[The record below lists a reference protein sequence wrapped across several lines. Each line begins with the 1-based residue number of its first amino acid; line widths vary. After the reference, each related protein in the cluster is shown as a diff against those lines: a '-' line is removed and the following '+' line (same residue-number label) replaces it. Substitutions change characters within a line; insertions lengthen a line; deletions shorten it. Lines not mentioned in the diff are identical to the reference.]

1 MRKLTI
7 LFTALML
14 GVGVWAQDTTPRSE
28 ATEAVNHATDVAIT
42 EIQNASTEAAA
53 KPIQEKAIADIQR
66 VHDRAIEEIWGRH
79 TEEREVDVILYF
91 ALQDINS
98 IKAEALREIKGGT
111 DSDEAEAQLDSV
123 YMYDDDMLIMK
134 AFYTY
139 NNKGEL
145 IQRHYIKDVFG
156 WEIPFKLEIND
167 YNEAGLLTSQMKY
180 DFVEDQQGEWQKVL
194 NIETTRQYDAQGQ
207 LVRDTTTDFCE
218 DDTIVYGS
226 TRYQYN
232 ENGNVCEIIKYES
245 TKVRD
250 VVVSE
255 ETTKT
260 QVTYNANNQVSQ
272 EIMYL
277 KQPDSQWSLLTTTT
291 YTYNE
296 KDLLVEWV
304 EDNED
309 IDDSK
314 ILYTYNDNNYPI
326 TKIYYIRSVNEWEL
340 EGKEEYTYDEHN
352 NMTMYN
358 SFVYIGGEWIPK
370 YKNLETYTEQGWLE
384 KDTCY
389 VYHDD
394 IYDLYYI
401 AEYTYDAYGNLLLLV
416 SADYLGEELLGV
428 DKYQYF
434 YSYPSTDLKEVDNAQ
449 CTMHNAKF
457 LRKGQLYIHKNG
469 KTFNA
474 VGIEL

>member
-1 MRKLTI
+1 MRKL
-7 LFTALML
+7 FTFIAALTL
-14 GVGVWAQDTTPRSE
+14 SVGIAHGKSMTEVVDHINNVASE
-28 ATEAVNHATDVAIT
+28 AIT
-42 EIQNASTEAAA
+42 EVKNASTEAAA
-53 KPIQEKAIADIQR
+53 KPIQDKAIADINQTK
-66 VHDRAIEEIWGRH
+66 DIAIREIADFRTDPKDYEIIETWA
-79 TEEREVDVILYF
+79 IL
-91 ALQDINS
+91 DMNR
-98 IKAEALREIKGGT
+98 IKDQALREIKGETTSGET
-111 DSDEAEAQLDSV
+111 TGQLDSI
-123 YMYDDDMLIMK
+123 YMYDDDVLIMK
-134 AFYTY
+134 AYYTY

-167 YNEAGLLTSQMKY
+167 YNEAGLLTSRKSY

-194 NIETTRQYDAQGQ
+194 DIETMCQYDAQGQ
-207 LVRDTTTDFCE
+207 LVRDTITDFLEE
-218 DDTIVYGS
+218 DTVVYGS

-255 ETTKT
+255 DITKT
-260 QVTYNANNQVSQ
+260 QVTYNANNQISQ
-272 EIMYL
+272 EILYL
-277 KQPDSQWSLLTTTT
+277 KRPDSQWSLQTTTT

-296 KDLLVEWV
+296 KDLLVEWL

-309 IDDSK
+309 VDDAK

-326 TKIYYIRSVNEWEL
+326 TKVAYIRSVNEWEL

-358 SFVYIGGEWIPK
+358 SFVYRGEEWIPK
-370 YKNLETYTEQGWLE
+370 FKNSETYTGQGWLE
-384 KDTCY
+384 TDTCY

-401 AEYTYDAYGNLLLLV
+401 VEYTYDTYGNLLLLI

-434 YSYPSTDLKEVDNAQ
+434 YSYSSTDLIDVNENA
-449 CTMHNAKF
+449 NVRAAKF
-457 LRKGQLYIHKNG
+457 FHNGQFFIRKGNKHFDALGQE
-469 KTFNA
+469 
-474 VGIEL
+474 VR

>member
-1 MRKLTI
+1 MRKLF
-7 LFTALML
+7 LFITALTL
-14 GVGVWAQDTTPRSE
+14 SVGIAQGKSMTEVVDHINNVASE
-28 ATEAVNHATDVAIT
+28 AIT
-42 EIQNASTEAAA
+42 EVKNASTEAAA
-53 KPIQEKAIADIQR
+53 KPIQDKAIADINQTKDIAIR
-66 VHDRAIEEIWGRH
+66 EIADFRTDPKDYEIIETWAIHDMNR
-79 TEEREVDVILYF
+79 
-91 ALQDINS
+91 
-98 IKAEALREIKGGT
+98 IKDQALREIKGETASGET
-111 DSDEAEAQLDSV
+111 TGQLDSV
-123 YMYDDDMLIMK
+123 YMYDDDVLIMK
-134 AFYTY
+134 AYYTY

-156 WEIPFKLEIND
+156 WEIPFKLEVND
-167 YNEAGLLTSQMKY
+167 YSEAGLLTSRKSY

-194 NIETTRQYDAQGQ
+194 DIETMCQYDAQGR
-207 LVRDTTTDFCE
+207 LVRDTITDFYEE
-218 DDTIVYGS
+218 DTVVYGS

-255 ETTKT
+255 DITKT
-260 QVTYNANNQVSQ
+260 QVTYNANNQISQ
-272 EIMYL
+272 EILYL

-296 KDLLVEWV
+296 KDLLVEWL

-309 IDDSK
+309 VDDAK

-326 TKIYYIRSVNEWEL
+326 TKVAYIRSVNEWEL

-358 SFVYIGGEWIPK
+358 SFVYRDEEWIPRF
-370 YKNLETYTEQGWLE
+370 KNSETYTGQGWLE
-384 KDTCY
+384 TDTCY

-401 AEYTYDAYGNLLLLV
+401 DEYTYDTYGNLLLLI

-434 YSYPSTDLKEVDNAQ
+434 YSYSSADLIDVNSKSLIQNSKFI
-449 CTMHNAKF
+449 HN
-457 LRKGQLYIHKNG
+457 GQLIIRKAGRDYNVLG
-469 KTFNA
+469 Q
-474 VGIEL
+474 ELR